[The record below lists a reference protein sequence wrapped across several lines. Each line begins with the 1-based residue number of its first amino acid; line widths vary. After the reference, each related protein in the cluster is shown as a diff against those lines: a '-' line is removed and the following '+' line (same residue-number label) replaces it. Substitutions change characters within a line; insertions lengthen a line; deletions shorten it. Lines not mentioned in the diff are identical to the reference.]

1 MPNQTKSKNDNSKGI
16 KKASTTPKKEKSTKD
31 TKVSK
36 ASKASK
42 TSKVKDN
49 LQDSVESIIS
59 EPKETTICKKDKN
72 VQKDKKIKAED
83 TKDEEL
89 TKDDYYTIIDSI
101 IKQNN
106 NKEFINHQLSSY
118 KQFIV
123 KDIGD
128 IIKQFNTR
136 KIYFNYDQKANK
148 HKTELH
154 IDFLNYNIGGPTIHE
169 NDGSY
174 QQMTPQMA
182 RLRNLTYRAPL
193 NINLKLTRIV
203 RSRNENKSAYN
214 LDIEDVKE
222 RYFNNIKFGQI
233 PIMVRSHN
241 CILNK
246 KDGLNNVQ
254 KGECKYDYGG
264 YFIISG
270 NEKVIVSQER
280 MAEGEPF
287 VFSNQRKQKCIEIEI
302 RCVSDDHFSVVMN
315 NLIRLKYDNN
325 SLEFESPSFKHP
337 IPIFLLFKAMDIKN
351 DKDMIQT
358 IIWELGS
365 GTKNE
370 TKFLKI
376 IKDGFI
382 AFNNNPTFKLG
393 NDTRKYQEL
402 VITYLNFKGGNKE
415 IKLTMDDKI
424 AYLKKIFI
432 DEVLPHVGSSFS
444 KKCKYMGMMIRK
456 LLLVHLGELPFDDR
470 DSYQNKRVD
479 TPGRLLA
486 SLFRQCFNKLVKD
499 IVKNLTKEI
508 KNNKGSKDIFEII
521 TNDNMYRIVKPN
533 IIEGG
538 LKYALATGN
547 WGVKTNGK
555 GSAKVGTAQVLNRL
569 NYQSYLS
576 HLRRIN
582 SPNDKKNNNGKIIKP
597 RKLHGTVWG
606 YICPIE
612 TPEGQPV
619 GLVKNMAMSTK
630 ISYSCN
636 STLVKEMITK
646 LGMISINKS
655 KYSDYYKHTLVLVN
669 GNWIGIHKEPEKF
682 IKELREARRNGL
694 INIYTGIYWDY
705 TSNQIKIY
713 TDAGRLLRPLFIVRD
728 DAINLT
734 KQDIRHLKMLNN
746 NFNYLLTPNNFLHE
760 LKINSLFK
768 NINHGISLNEGDNKK
783 IMSQINE
790 NIEELKILKENGNN
804 FNSIIE
810 YIDTNET
817 NNCLISISPDE
828 LKNKNLD
835 PKYVEIAQYNNGFTH
850 CEIDPSIIQG
860 VVASVIPFPD
870 RNQSPRNTYQC
881 LKYDTPVLMANGTH
895 KLICDIKVG
904 DSVVTF
910 DPNTFEQSY
919 SKVINQYVKNTEK
932 QMYKIKLIGD
942 NEIIATFDHKFM
954 TNNGWKTVDSIDIDN
969 DKLLTKE
976 LPIFDQNNTNS
987 DIILSVDDYIN
998 KFKNYGIES
1007 IINIHKNKL
1016 IQLGLL
1022 PFKYDN
1028 DNINL
1033 IAKIIG
1039 YLTADGSA
1047 GIYNNRKNNKRA
1059 IIQADFGSECSAKM
1073 FNDDIYYIIGKK
1085 NKYIEREGIVNGVKH
1100 HTFHVSYT
1108 NEISTLLIALGID
1121 LNKKTTKPSN
1131 GVPSWIQNSNNKYLI
1146 SNYLSGLFGGDGC
1159 KIRFNKMNKCGYN
1172 YICASMQ
1179 MTKIN
1184 KYIDS
1189 LKKFMTQL
1197 STLLNKFNIESSVK
1211 TINSKDEGKQ
1221 CSGVKLKDTQE
1232 NLIKFMENISY
1243 AYDNRKLN
1251 ESLIVY
1257 NFLKYHNNK
1266 KVNHINTIKNIRN
1279 DIDNLERSEICKKY
1293 NINRSNLSAIIRS
1306 KNNNRKI
1313 SCPNIKTDNV
1323 SSMYKRFDSSKDKLF
1338 SPIKSIEKC
1347 DNYKIADITTESENH
1362 SFIANGFCVH
1372 NSAMCKQAMGV
1383 YITNYQERMDTVA
1396 YVLDTVE
1403 RPLVR
1408 TRYGSTVNYSNLPCG
1423 LNAMVAICC
1432 YTGYNQED
1440 SVLLNQNAV
1449 DRGLFRATFYRT
1461 YKDDE
1466 KKIQSN
1472 GKEEKFGKPDPK
1484 YTQNMKPANYGKL
1497 NENGFAEKNEFVT
1510 SKDIIIGKVLPLKN
1524 KSENGHPLYKDCST
1538 NLKPNESG
1546 FIDKIYTSR
1555 NADGFRFIKTKIR
1568 SIRIPSIGDKFS
1580 SRCGQKGTVGIL
1592 YNQEDMPYSEE
1603 GLCPDIIMNSHAIPS
1618 RMTIGQ
1624 IMECLMGKASADL
1637 GGFSDCTPFTDL
1649 TEEQVGNIL
1658 LANGFDYTGN
1668 ETLYSGITGQQ
1679 MNVKI
1684 FMGPTYY
1691 QRLKHMVIDKIHSR
1705 DSGPVVQLTRQPAEG
1720 RSRDGGLRMGEM
1732 ERDCFVYNTPV
1743 TLNSFSSIMIQD
1755 LEKQDKYVLGWDKKK
1770 NGMVKSKQTH
1780 FLCKGERKC
1789 VDLTFNDGRVVSC
1802 TPEHKVL
1809 TSENKWVKV
1818 KDLKVG
1824 TDKVKTAIRYP
1835 LINIKNEMKLC
1846 KDWSLN
1852 AGSLKLNC
1860 KTEKDYLKSLAFAR
1874 IIGYLTTDGHIK
1886 NDENSGS
1893 ICLGHMIDVE
1903 GLIDDLKYFQKNL
1916 QKNYKVKNK
1925 NFYTVYLQT
1934 NFIKNV
1940 AKLKGIATGNK
1951 YDQDIELPEFIL
1963 DKKCP
1968 LPIIREYLGGL
1979 FGGDGHT
1986 CVLGLHRGKRDTL
1999 TSISFSKSRMPKH
2012 LKSLEK
2018 TIKKLQ
2024 YLLKKFGIK
2033 KTTIQKKKETSHSKN
2048 RHKNNELLTDESRSY
2063 QITLHLDIDE
2073 LITFHEKIGFRYCC
2087 HKTQRL
2093 EAGVAYKR
2101 LRDAVVRQRLWIIKR
2116 VDELCNYTKI
2126 KEQNPNQV
2134 IKTKKYVDK
2143 AIEELEKKEALI
2155 HKYAIPTKHAI
2166 GDYLI
2171 KKRSV
2176 DKFNYKSFPTAEKF
2190 MRDIGAYN
2198 WFINDEETDDKTD
2211 NKTKTQEKI
2220 KEETEEKTKDDTKEE
2235 TKEETKIE
2243 TKDKKEDKNKKSS
2256 TCYGVCRDAKA
2267 LPTMDLTLID
2277 RRDGGTHKVYDI
2289 QVEDTHSFAA
2299 NGIVSHNCMIAH
2311 GALGFLKERLM
2322 DVSDLFSIN
2331 ICRSCGSIAVVNDDE
2346 DNEIYECRM
2355 CDKYVDFAT
2364 IDMPY
2369 ACKLLMQELQG
2380 MMVTPKFILN

>member
-881 LKYDTPVLMANGTH
+881 LKYDTLVLMGDCEW
-895 KLICDIKVG
+895 KKICDIKVG
-904 DSVVTF
+904 DEVLSFNPEGAPALIHGHPIT
-910 DPNTFEQSY
+910 TT
-919 SKVINQYVKNTEK
+919 KVINQYVRPTDKKIYEISISEYGRLKTITATE
-932 QMYKIKLIGD
+932 
-942 NEIIATFDHKFM
+942 DHKFM
-954 TNNGWKTVDSIDIDN
+954 SSKGWIEVKDMIAGTTQLVTLEGNQTAIEYPEPDEWEVYYRDNNYPEELDN
-969 DKLLTKE
+969 QFLMKHETH
-976 LPIFDQNNTNS
+976 S
-987 DIILSVDDYIN
+987 DIV
-998 KFKNYGIES
+998 S
-1007 IINIHKNKL
+1007 IK
-1016 IQLGLL
+1016 
-1022 PFKYDN
+1022 
-1028 DNINL
+1028 
-1033 IAKIIG
+1033 
-1039 YLTADGSA
+1039 
-1047 GIYNNRKNNKRA
+1047 
-1059 IIQADFGSECSAKM
+1059 E
-1073 FNDDIYYIIGKK
+1073 
-1085 NKYIEREGIVNGVKH
+1085 V
-1100 HTFHVSYT
+1100 
-1108 NEISTLLIALGID
+1108 
-1121 LNKKTTKPSN
+1121 
-1131 GVPSWIQNSNNKYLI
+1131 
-1146 SNYLSGLFGGDGC
+1146 
-1159 KIRFNKMNKCGYN
+1159 
-1172 YICASMQ
+1172 
-1179 MTKIN
+1179 
-1184 KYIDS
+1184 
-1189 LKKFMTQL
+1189 
-1197 STLLNKFNIESSVK
+1197 
-1211 TINSKDEGKQ
+1211 
-1221 CSGVKLKDTQE
+1221 E
-1232 NLIKFMENISY
+1232 NCM
-1243 AYDNRKLN
+1243 
-1251 ESLIVY
+1251 
-1257 NFLKYHNNK
+1257 
-1266 KVNHINTIKNIRN
+1266 
-1279 DIDNLERSEICKKY
+1279 
-1293 NINRSNLSAIIRS
+1293 
-1306 KNNNRKI
+1306 
-1313 SCPNIKTDNV
+1313 
-1323 SSMYKRFDSSKDKLF
+1323 
-1338 SPIKSIEKC
+1338 
-1347 DNYKIADITTESENH
+1347 IADITTESKNH
-1362 SFIANGFCVH
+1362 SFIANGFFVH

-1383 YITNYQERMDTVA
+1383 YITNFQERMDTVA

-2267 LPTMDLTLID
+2267 LPTMNLTLID